1 MDFKEN
7 NIEWI
12 TGDNMMSV
20 TLTSQRHITKI
31 RKLAERKP
39 DEVKIVTNKDGS
51 VYATLP
57 LSYLKFNPPKDLTE
71 EQRKEMAERLKN
83 NLA

>member
-12 TGDNMMSV
+12 TGDSTIAV

-31 RKLAERKP
+31 RKLAEKKP
-39 DEVKIVTNKDGS
+39 GDVKITTNKDGS
-51 VYATLP
+51 IYAIMP
-57 LSYLKFNPPKDLTE
+57 LSYIKFNPPKDLTE